1 MKNSSSTLAIFTSA
15 AVLYC
20 IVVLWYVATS
30 HDAGLRCLPA
40 NSSNAERFE
49 EARGV
54 EIRVSPPSGED
65 VVSRVGPSVG
75 DGDMILP
82 RQGDMLVEFYGR
94 PIRSFVDFS
103 WAHTALRNARIDSGG
118 AMGSEHVVG
127 RLSELLPK
135 TSRLNLIEFPDNTRY
150 VKIRFRR
157 QNSDEIEQGWLKLRK
172 YSSVRVGVTLLW
184 FILQLA
190 ITLISLLAAWQRPF
204 DQSLRL
210 FCYLGGVTLVAFVGG
225 DHWWVISGSLPLL
238 IPFTVSAILLPAILL
253 QFFLTY
259 PVAKPWFNVSPAISR
274 AAIYFIPIMMSLGT
288 VTMILAS
295 WWFSQSWGEGPLA
308 SAMEQTLAQNSLL
321 LMNLLQT
328 VVLSYLTV
336 SSLYFAASLLAMAE
350 SLLRARSFVERQ
362 QVQSI
367 LWAGMAA
374 AVPVGYAMYLA
385 LFDPERFALGS
396 SQGPMFL
403 ASLSFM
409 LAYAIGIARFKLLLI
424 DQVLSRGM
432 WYFVLSAGLG
442 IFFSAI
448 VGVGSIVLHSQNAS
462 LFGQPVPMVVVLMLV
477 VYVLLWL
484 KDQLQR
490 TIDREY
496 FSEKY
501 QLDRALLRMNR
512 AVSNLWERDAVAGN
526 LLGSCCEVLRVE
538 QAALYLWMADRSR
551 FVLVAA
557 VGWPEVPA
565 SVPGNV
571 EQLKLLGPGSSIQR
585 IPSGDSGE
593 QILVRSMNAELITG
607 LDVDGEVGG
616 IVALGSKPSGA
627 AFTAEDV
634 AFLAAM
640 GRITGVALHCA
651 KVHEDVSRLNED
663 LQRKIEKIDDQDRR
677 IALLQSMVDSL
688 SAPQRALGTGLADL
702 QRSAIKGNGPA
713 ITQVLE
719 SVKKIAVSE
728 ASVLVRGE
736 SGTGKELLAR
746 TIHEN
751 SSRKNGPLVAVH
763 CAALSSQ
770 LLESEL
776 FGHVKGAFTD
786 AREDKQGRFAMAS
799 GGTLFLDEIGDIS
812 LDVQIKL
819 LRVLQERT
827 FEPVG
832 SSTPVSV
839 DVRLIAATHQNL
851 ERLIAE
857 GKFRED
863 LYYRLNVI
871 SVTLPPLRDRQED
884 LFELSMY
891 FLTKAAE
898 RAGKSISYVDE
909 VALEAMAAYHW
920 PGNIRELQN
929 VIERAVVLCEGR
941 QITVADL
948 PHSVA
953 QATFLS
959 QSAVVVD
966 PTLSRPRIGQ
976 QFSSSTASRVV
987 VGSETERQ
995 QLVAAL
1001 QRCNGNKAEA
1011 ARLLGIPRSTF
1022 FSKLR
1027 RHGLG

>member
-1 MKNSSSTLAIFTSA
+1 MKNSSSTLAIFTST

-40 NSSNAERFE
+40 NGSSGNALVDEQ
-49 EARGV
+49 GV
-54 EIRVSPPSGED
+54 EIRVSPLAGED
-65 VVSRVGPSVG
+65 VASRAGPSVG

-82 RQGDMLVEFYGR
+82 RPGDMLIEFYGR

-118 AMGSEHVVG
+118 VMGNEQVIG

-135 TSRLNLIEFPDNTRY
+135 TSRLNLIEFPDSTRY

-157 QNSDEIEQGWLKLRK
+157 QGADKVEQGWLKLRK

-190 ITLISLLAAWQRPF
+190 ITLVSVLAAWQRPF
-204 DQSLRL
+204 DKSLRL

-225 DHWWVISGSLPLL
+225 DHWWVISSSLPLL
-238 IPFTVSAILLPAILL
+238 IPFTVAAILLPAILL
-253 QFFLTY
+253 HFFLTY
-259 PVAKPWFNVSPAISR
+259 PVPKPWFIRSPQVSLF
-274 AAIYFIPIMMSLGT
+274 AIYLIPALMALGT
-288 VTMILAS
+288 VVMILAS
-295 WWFSQSWGEGPLA
+295 WWLSRSWGEGPFAQAL
-308 SAMEQTLAQNSLL
+308 EQTLSRGSIT

-350 SLLRARSFVERQ
+350 SLVRARSLVERQ

-374 AVPVGYAMYLA
+374 SVPVCYAMYLA
-385 LFDPERFALGS
+385 LFNPERFALGS

-490 TIDREY
+490 SIDREY

-538 QAALYLWMADRSR
+538 QAALYLWMPDHSR

-565 SVPGNV
+565 SVPGSV
-571 EQLKLLGPGSSIQR
+571 DQLKLLGPGSSIQR
-585 IPSGDSGE
+585 VPSGDSGE

-607 LDVDGEVGG
+607 LEVDGSVGG
-616 IVALGSKPSGA
+616 IVALGPKPSGA

-634 AFLAAM
+634 AFLTAM

-677 IALLQSMVDSL
+677 IAMLQNMVDSL
-688 SAPQRALGTGLADL
+688 SAPQRTLGVGLADL

-751 SSRKNGPLVAVH
+751 SARKNGPLVAVH

-812 LDVQIKL
+812 LEVQIKL

-832 SSTPVSV
+832 SSTPISV

-871 SVTLPPLRDRQED
+871 SLTLPPLRDRKED
-884 LFELSMY
+884 LFDLAMY

-909 VALEAMAAYHW
+909 VALEAMASYHW

-929 VIERAVVLCEGR
+929 VIERAVVLCEGPY
-941 QITVADL
+941 ITVADL
-948 PHSVA
+948 PHAVA
-953 QATFLS
+953 QATF
-959 QSAVVVD
+959 QSPSVQVVD
-966 PTLSRPRIGQ
+966 PTSSRPRIGQ
-976 QFSSSTASRVV
+976 QFSSTTATRTVI
-987 VGSETERQ
+987 GSETERQ
-995 QLVAAL
+995 QLIAAL
-1001 QRCNGNKAEA
+1001 KRCNGNKAEA

-1027 RHGLG
+1027 RHGLS

>member
-1 MKNSSSTLAIFTSA
+1 M
-15 AVLYC
+15 
-20 IVVLWYVATS
+20 
-30 HDAGLRCLPA
+30 
-40 NSSNAERFE
+40 
-49 EARGV
+49 
-54 EIRVSPPSGED
+54 
-65 VVSRVGPSVG
+65 
-75 DGDMILP
+75 
-82 RQGDMLVEFYGR
+82 
-94 PIRSFVDFS
+94 
-103 WAHTALRNARIDSGG
+103 
-118 AMGSEHVVG
+118 
-127 RLSELLPK
+127 
-135 TSRLNLIEFPDNTRY
+135 
-150 VKIRFRR
+150 
-157 QNSDEIEQGWLKLRK
+157 
-172 YSSVRVGVTLLW
+172 
-184 FILQLA
+184 
-190 ITLISLLAAWQRPF
+190 
-204 DQSLRL
+204 
-210 FCYLGGVTLVAFVGG
+210 AFVGG
-225 DHWWVISGSLPLL
+225 DHWWVISGNLPLL
-238 IPFTVSAILLPAILL
+238 IPFTVSAILLPPILL
-253 QFFLTY
+253 HFFLTY
-259 PVAKPWFNVSPAISR
+259 PVAKTWLTRSPHVSLV
-274 AAIYFIPIMMSLGT
+274 AIYFIPVMMAFCT
-288 VTMILAS
+288 VLMILAS
-295 WWFSQSWGEGPLA
+295 WWMSRSWGEGPLA
-308 SAMEQTLAQNSLL
+308 MSLEQSIVYGSSLL
-321 LMNLLQT
+321 MSLLQT
-328 VVLSYLTV
+328 TILSYLTL
-336 SSLYFAASLLAMAE
+336 SLLYFTGSLLAMAE
-350 SLLRARSFVERQ
+350 SLVRARSLVERQ

-367 LWAGMAA
+367 LWAGIAA
-374 AVPVGYAMYLA
+374 SIPVGYTMYLA
-385 LFDPERFALGS
+385 LFSSTRFALGS

-432 WYFVLSAGLG
+432 WYFVLTAGLG

-462 LFGQPVPMVVVLMLV
+462 LFGQPVPMVIVLMLV

-484 KDQLQR
+484 KDRVQR
-490 TIDREY
+490 SIDREY

-512 AVSNLWERDAVAGN
+512 AVTNLWERDAVAGN

-538 QAALYLWMADRSR
+538 QAALYLWIPDRSR
-551 FVLVAA
+551 FVLAAA
-557 VGWPEVPA
+557 VGWQEVPA
-565 SVPGNV
+565 SVPGSV
-571 EQLKLLGPGSSIQR
+571 EQLRLLGPGSSIQR
-585 IPSGDSGE
+585 VPSGDSGE
-593 QILVRSMNAELITG
+593 QTLVRAMNAELITG
-607 LDVDGEVGG
+607 LEVDGEVAGF
-616 IVALGSKPSGA
+616 VALGPKPSGA
-627 AFTAEDV
+627 SFTAEDV
-634 AFLAAM
+634 AFLTAM

-663 LQRKIEKIDDQDRR
+663 LQRKIEKIGDQDRR
-677 IALLQSMVDSL
+677 ISMLQNVVDSL
-688 SAPQRALGTGLADL
+688 SAPPRALIAPATDL

-728 ASVLVRGE
+728 ASVFVRGE

-812 LDVQIKL
+812 LEVQIKL

-832 SSTPVSV
+832 SSTPIAV
-839 DVRLIAATHQNL
+839 DVRVIAATHQNL

-871 SVTLPPLRDRQED
+871 SVTLPPLRERKED
-884 LFELSMY
+884 LFELAMY
-891 FLTKAAE
+891 FLTKASE

-909 VALEAMAAYHW
+909 VALEAMSAYHW

-941 QITVADL
+941 QITIADL
-948 PHSVA
+948 PHAVA
-953 QATFLS
+953 QATFYP
-959 QSAVVVD
+959 QSAVVVA
-966 PTLSRPRIGQ
+966 PTTSRPRIGQ
-976 QFSSSTASRVV
+976 QFSSTVATRTVI
-987 VGSETERQ
+987 GSDTERQ
-995 QLVAAL
+995 QLVIAL
-1001 QRCNGNKAEA
+1001 QQCNGNKAEA

>member
-20 IVVLWYVATS
+20 IAVLWYVATS
-30 HDAGLRCLPA
+30 WDVGLRCLPA
-40 NSSNAERFE
+40 NDVDT
-49 EARGV
+49 RGV
-54 EIRVSPPSGED
+54 EIRVVTATGVGTPPRPGD
-65 VVSRVGPSVG
+65 V
-75 DGDMILP
+75 
-82 RQGDMLVEFYGR
+82 LVEFHGR
-94 PIRSFVDFS
+94 PIRSFVDFA
-103 WAHTALRNARIDSGG
+103 WAHAALRDAQIGAGG
-118 AMGSEHVVG
+118 ALGSEQDVST
-127 RLSELLPK
+127 LSESLGATSLLTLVQRP
-135 TSRLNLIEFPDNTRY
+135 EGDRY

-157 QNSDEIEQGWLKLRK
+157 KGTDSILHGWRKLERP
-172 YSSVRVGVTLLW
+172 SSLRIGATILW
-184 FILQLA
+184 FVLQLA
-190 ITLISLLAAWQRPF
+190 ITLVSVLAAWQRPF

-225 DHWWVISGSLPLL
+225 DHWWIISGSLSLV
-238 IPFTVSAILLPAILL
+238 IPFAVSAILLPPVLL
-253 QFFLTY
+253 HFFLTY
-259 PVAKPWFNVSPAISR
+259 PSHKPWLSRSPQLTLG
-274 AAIYFIPIMMSLGT
+274 AIYVIPTLMALGT
-288 VTMILAS
+288 VLMILAS
-295 WWFSQSWGEGPLA
+295 WWLSRSWGEGPLA
-308 SAMEQTLAQNSLL
+308 MSLEQTIARGSSLL
-321 LMNLLQT
+321 MSLLQT
-328 VVLSYLTV
+328 VILSYLAL
-336 SSLYFAASLLAMAE
+336 SLLYFTGSLVAMAE
-350 SLLRARSFVERQ
+350 SLVRARNLVERQ

-374 AVPVGYAMYLA
+374 SIPVGYAMYIA
-385 LFDPERFALGS
+385 LFKPAQFALGS

-409 LAYAIGIARFKLLLI
+409 LAYAVGIARYKLLLI
-424 DQVLSRGM
+424 EQVLSRGM
-432 WYFVLSAGLG
+432 WYFALSAGLG
-442 IFFSAI
+442 IFFSAV
-448 VGVGSIVLHSQNAS
+448 VGVGSVAIHTQNAS
-462 LFGQPVPMVVVLMLV
+462 LLGPTVPMVVVLMLV

-484 KDQLQR
+484 KDGIQR
-490 TIDREY
+490 SIDREF

-526 LLGSCCEVLRVE
+526 LLGSCCEVLSVQ
-538 QAALYLWMADRSR
+538 QAALYLWVPDRSR
-551 FVLVAA
+551 FVLAAA
-557 VGWPEVPA
+557 VGWQEVPA
-565 SVPGNV
+565 SIPGSE
-571 EQLKLLGPGSSIQR
+571 EQLKLLGPGESIQR
-585 IPSGDSGE
+585 VPSGESGE
-593 QILVRSMNAELITG
+593 QLLVRAMNAELITG
-607 LDVDGEVGG
+607 LEVDGEVAGF
-616 IVALGSKPSGA
+616 VALGRKPSGA

-634 AFLAAM
+634 TFLTAM
-640 GRITGVALHCA
+640 GRITGVALHCV

-663 LQRKIEKIDDQDRR
+663 LRRKIERIGEQDRR
-677 IALLQSMVDSL
+677 ITMLQSMVDSL
-688 SAPQRALGTGLADL
+688 GAPQRALAAPASDL
-702 QRSAIKGNGPA
+702 QRSTIKGNGPA

-719 SVKKIAVSE
+719 TVKKVAPSE

-746 TIHEN
+746 TIHDN
-751 SSRKNGPLVAVH
+751 SPRKAGPLVAVH
-763 CAALSSQ
+763 CAALSSH

-832 SSTPVSV
+832 SSTPIAV

-871 SVTLPPLRDRQED
+871 SVTLPPLRERKED
-884 LFELSMY
+884 LFELALY
-891 FLTKAAE
+891 FLGLAAE
-898 RAGKSISYVDE
+898 RAGKPITYIDE
-909 VALEAMAAYHW
+909 IALEAMSAYHW

-941 QITVADL
+941 QITIADL
-948 PHSVA
+948 PHAVA
-953 QATFLS
+953 QATFNPVSLTGS
-959 QSAVVVD
+959 DSTE
-966 PTLSRPRIGQ
+966 PRPRLPRHHAEAAVSRTVIG
-976 QFSSSTASRVV
+976 SDS
-987 VGSETERQ
+987 ERQ
-995 QLVAAL
+995 QLVSAL
-1001 QRCNGNKAEA
+1001 ARCSGNKAEA